1 MEFKIQKEI
10 FETFPDFIA
19 GVVLMKNGDNRGGA
33 PEIGELLREVEKKQ
47 MENFAGL
54 ETYSRHEQLAAWR
67 LAYKKFGSDPHQ
79 YRCSAEALIR
89 RVLKGEQVRHIN
101 KLVDLYNYIS
111 LKYVLPVGGEDVDEI
126 KGDLVLGFA
135 SGKEPFVRLGGTEN
149 EPPQQGEVVYK
160 DDEGVAC
167 RRWNWREGD
176 RTKITEQT
184 KNAIIVVEALAPA
197 AKEMVEEA
205 AKDLADL
212 IKKFCKGEV
221 SIHVFDKKRT

>member
-19 GVVLMKNGDNRGGA
+19 GVVLMKNGDNRGEA
-33 PEIGELLREVEKKQ
+33 MEIEDLLREVEKKQ
-47 MENFAGL
+47 VESFAEL
-54 ETYSRHEQLAAWR
+54 ETYSQHPQLAAWR

-89 RVLKGEQVRHIN
+89 RILKGEQVRHIN

-111 LKYVLPVGGEDVDEI
+111 LKYVLPVGGEDIDAI

-135 SGKEPFVRLGGTEN
+135 TGNEPFVRLGGTEN
-149 EPPQQGEVVYK
+149 EPPQPGEVVYK
-160 DDEGVAC
+160 DDESVAC

-176 RTKITEQT
+176 RTKLTEQT
-184 KNAIIVVEALAPA
+184 KNAIVVIEALAPTS
-197 AKEMVEEA
+197 KEMVKEA
-205 AKDLADL
+205 IKDLADL
-212 IKKFCKGEV
+212 IKKFCKGEI
-221 SIHVFDKKRT
+221 STYIFDKQQT